1 MIIKVAGI
9 VSTMAIMAV
18 LSGAQAQTESNSN
31 ANSSSGAVSG
41 SSSSSGAF
49 ARGGNASGNRLNS
62 NQTQGTTTNTGVTL
76 NQTSNASPNTQANNT
91 DTIRGG
97 TNNQN
102 YNQQG
107 GHTTSDNI
115 VRAAPTVYAPPVS
128 GGSPC
133 SLGYSAGAS
142 FLGWGA
148 AAGGQVVDAEC
159 ERRMHVAMLYNAGWK
174 GASKELACNNKEVYM
189 AFRTA
194 GEPCAPRQQW
204 EGNVP
209 VQQPMP
215 MVQQQPT
222 PVGPPTPPPS
232 RVSTVAPK
240 EYPRCNPR
248 AGITDNCRS

>member
-18 LSGAQAQTESNSN
+18 LSGAAAQTANSTSG
-31 ANSSSGAVSG
+31 AQSSSGAVSG
-41 SSSSSGAF
+41 SQSGAISTS
-49 ARGGNASGNRLNS
+49 RGGAADSRSTATQQTNQGVQTGATV
-62 NQTQGTTTNTGVTL
+62 NQTYNTGGSQGV
-76 NQTSNASPNTQANNT
+76 NYS
-91 DTIRGG
+91 GG
-97 TNNQN
+97 TANST
-102 YNQQG
+102 YNSGDQ
-107 GHTTSDNI
+107 TI
-115 VRAAPTVYAPPVS
+115 RAAPTVYAPPVS

-174 GASKELACNNKEVYM
+174 GASKELACNNREVYM

-194 GEPCAPRQQW
+194 GEPCAPRPQW

-209 VQQPMP
+209 APQP
-215 MVQQQPT
+215 MVQQQPI

-240 EYPRCNPR
+240 EYPRCDPR
-248 AGITDNCRS
+248 RGITDNCRS